1 MIIDMHAHL
10 WDQDDKENSE
20 TIIKVLDTFSIDKV
34 FVSTLQ
40 EYYPT
45 KEDVKRYNK
54 KTHDFMMRDSRIGGF
69 IYTDPV
75 HNNCIDVIKKGL
87 DEGFSAI
94 KLWVSCLVDDQR
106 VNQIAEFCIK
116 EKLPILTHAFK
127 KASGQLPY
135 ETTAIHVRNLA
146 LRYPEL
152 IIIMAH
158 LGGNSYDGIRCI
170 EDLENVYTDF
180 SGTIFRG
187 DDISYAVEQIGAKRI
202 LFGTDLPTGCL
213 QCIGQVEGA
222 DLTNEQ
228 KDLIYYKN
236 TQRILGERV

>member
-10 WDQDDKENSE
+10 WDEHDKENRE
-20 TIIKVLDTFSIDKV
+20 TITKVLDTFSIDKV

-40 EYYPT
+40 VYYPT
-45 KEDVKRYNK
+45 KEDVTRYNN
-54 KTHDFMMRDSRIGGF
+54 KTYDFMKSDCRIGGF

-75 HNNCIDVIKKGL
+75 HDNSIEVIKKGL

-106 VNQIAEFCIK
+106 VNAIAEFCIK
-116 EKLPILTHAFK
+116 ENLPILTHAFK
-127 KASGQLPY
+127 KAIGQLPY
-135 ETTAIHVRNLA
+135 ETSAIHVRNLA

-170 EDLENVYTDF
+170 SDLKNVYTDF

-187 DDISYAVEQIGAKRI
+187 DDIDYAVEHLGAERI

-213 QCIGQVEGA
+213 QCIGQVKGA
-222 DLTNEQ
+222 NLTKEQ
-228 KDLIYYKN
+228 KEMIYYKN